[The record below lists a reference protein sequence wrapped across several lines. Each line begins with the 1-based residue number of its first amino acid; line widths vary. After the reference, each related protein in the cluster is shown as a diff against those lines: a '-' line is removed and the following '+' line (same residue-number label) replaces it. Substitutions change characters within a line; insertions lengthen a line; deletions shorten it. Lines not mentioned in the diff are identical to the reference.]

1 MKEITIDYAGFRFLA
16 NYKHTP
22 GEIPEI
28 THLYIYNTGEFGTF
42 YLGDYTTT
50 SFQFIYDNVPGL
62 FEKLEQAIEKEEER
76 SKNEQENSFSLGS

>member
-1 MKEITIDYAGFRFLA
+1 MKEITIDYAGFKFSAL
-16 NYKHTP
+16 YEYTK
-22 GEIPEI
+22 GEVPEV
-28 THLYIYNTGEFGTF
+28 THLYIYEADKVNQT
-42 YLGDYTTT
+42 YLGISTQA